1 MIKSISIFTLL
12 AFTFFG
18 CTTTKVIGR
27 TIQPSYN
34 YDFGGTA
41 RAGFTKVSS
50 AVIYNDATGYGF
62 ERGADVSFTIRK
74 GDALKD
80 GFVSSQKPFY
90 FSVKVP
96 EGNYNVKITLGDQQ
110 GASDVA
116 VRAECRRMMINRLQT
131 KPGEIPTVEFT
142 LHIRDSL
149 IRNSAGV
156 YSKVR
161 LKSRERDYFHWDNK
175 LTLEFNG
182 SQPKVDAIE
191 ITPAAANLTMV
202 FLAGNSTEVDQA
214 EEPYT
219 AWGQM
224 LPSFFVPEKVVVANY
239 AESGES
245 LSSFI
250 GERRFEKEL
259 SLMKPGDYAF
269 VQFGHNDQKQKGPGI
284 GAFTSFKKDLKYY
297 ISEVKKKGA
306 IPVLVTSM
314 QRRSFD
320 STGRIMETLGDYP
333 EAVRQTAKEENVP
346 LIDLNAMSKLMYEA
360 WGPQESLKAFVHF
373 PANTYPGQ
381 TKALADNTHFTP
393 YGAYEIS
400 KIIVQGIRNNVPA
413 LATFIKPGTPVFN
426 PAHPDSYASFYWPA
440 SPSTASVKPDGN

>member
-1 MIKSISIFTLL
+1 MKSITIFSLL
-12 AFTFFG
+12 AFTISG
-18 CTTTKVIGR
+18 CTSTKIGQTNQSSR
-27 TIQPSYN
+27 RF
-34 YDFGGTA
+34 DFGGSAPTA
-41 RAGFTKVSS
+41 FTKVNT
-50 AVIYNDATGYGF
+50 AGIYNDAIGYGF
-62 ERGADVSFTIRK
+62 ERGADVRFVSRN

-80 GFVSSQKPFY
+80 GFATSEKPFY

-96 EGNYNVKITLGDQQ
+96 EGNYDVKVTLGDQQ
-110 GASDVA
+110 GSSDVA
-116 VRAECRRMMINRLQT
+116 IRAENRRMMINRLQT
-131 KPGEIPTVEFT
+131 KPGEVRTVEFT

-149 IRNSAGV
+149 IRNATGV

-161 LKSRERDYFHWDNK
+161 LKLRERDYFHWDNK

-191 ITPAAANLTMV
+191 ITPAAADVITI

-224 LPSFFVPEKVVVANY
+224 FPSFFVPVKVVVANY

-250 GERRFEKEL
+250 GEKRFEKQL
-259 SLMKPGDYAF
+259 SLMKGGDFAF
-269 VQFGHNDQKQKGPGI
+269 VQFGHNDQKQKGAGV

-297 ISEVKKKGA
+297 ISEVKKKGG

-320 STGRIMETLGDYP
+320 SSGKIMETLGDYP
-333 EAVRQTAKEENVP
+333 EAVRQTAREENVA
-346 LIDLNAMSKLMYEA
+346 LIDLNAMSKIMYEA
-360 WGPQESLKAFVHF
+360 WGPEESLKAFVHY
-373 PANTYPGQ
+373 PANSFSGQ
-381 TKALADNTHFTP
+381 TKALADNTHFSP

-400 KIIVQGIRNNVPA
+400 KIIVKGIKESVPA
-413 LATFIKPGTPVFN
+413 LTEFLKAETPDFN
-426 PAHPDSYASFYWPA
+426 PAKPDPFASFYWPP